1 MDSGLAT
8 TFFYFA
14 YGSNMFTPRLTGR
27 TPSAVVLGSASICGY
42 KLTFDKFSIDGS
54 GKCDMEAT
62 GNVDDV
68 TWGVLFCINATEIT
82 ALDKAEGLGHGYRKE
97 SIRVCR
103 ADHEVSAFAYVAT
116 KKNPVL
122 EPYHWYKNLVI
133 AGCREHG
140 LPDAYTA
147 AIERVPSKPD
157 VDKQRLDANEAMLRL
172 ATPAVVATPLIIL

>member
-68 TWGVLFCINATEIT
+68 TWGVLFCIDATEIT

-97 SIRVCR
+97 TIRVR
-103 ADHEVSAFAYVAT
+103 NADREVSAFAYVAT
-116 KKNPVL
+116 RKESDL
-122 EPYHWYKNLVI
+122 EPYHWYKNLVL

-140 LPDAYTA
+140 LPDVYIA
-147 AIERVPSKPD
+147 AIERVPSKSD
-157 VDKQRLDANEAMLRL
+157 GDKQRCDTNEALL
-172 ATPAVVATPLIIL
+172 KDFY